1 MFMLKSVLAVLLLAA
16 ASASEPNPEPVALG
30 DYVAGICSTALSCA
44 GDYVIL
50 AKSGISTVPQS
61 VITGDIA
68 VSPIAAAAMTGFSLT
83 ADATNEF
90 SKSTQITGKMFA
102 ATYAPPIPAY
112 LTTAVSAME
121 AAYTAAAGRVN
132 PVAARVNFGTGNLG
146 VGGFF
151 GGAEAP
157 LTRGIYTWTT
167 DVTIGSEIVFQGTG
181 TDTDV
186 FILQITGNVLA
197 VPNVNIKLTNGALA
211 KNIFWQIAGHVEA
224 GEGAHLEGIFLV
236 KTAVLFKTAS
246 SLNGRVLTQTACDL
260 QMATIVQ
267 P

>member
-16 ASASEPNPEPVALG
+16 ASAYHEPNPDPVALG
-30 DYVAGICSTALSCA
+30 DYVAGQCSTTLSCA

-61 VITGDIA
+61 AITGDIA
-68 VSPIAAAAMTGFSLT
+68 VSPIAATAMTGFSLT

-90 SKSTQITGKMFA
+90 SKSTQVTGKMFA
-102 ATYAPPIPAY
+102 PTYAPPIPAY

-132 PVAARVNFGTGNLG
+132 PNAARVNLGTGSLG
-146 VGGFF
+146 GVF

-167 DVTIGSEIVFQGTG
+167 DVTIGEEIVFQGKPLNPTPLS
-181 TDTDV
+181 TPYT
-186 FILQITGNVLA
+186 LHPT
-197 VPNVNIKLTNGALA
+197 PNT
-211 KNIFWQIAGHVEA
+211 
-224 GEGAHLEGIFLV
+224 
-236 KTAVLFKTAS
+236 
-246 SLNGRVLTQTACDL
+246 LN
-260 QMATIVQ
+260 
-267 P
+267 PKP